1 MKDYIKP
8 TFTLAG
14 LFPVAMAASGCN
26 STSDDLSLLKDILGI
41 PYDDKAAFA
50 MAEADCTDKY
60 DVEQYCKYT
69 SVAEG
74 DTVIKILGS

>member
-50 MAEADCTDKY
+50 MDEDCADKY
-60 DVEQYCKYT
+60 DVEQYCKFT
-69 SVAEG
+69 SVEEG
-74 DTVIKILGS
+74 SAVIKILGS